1 MYDITYDE
9 NVKKNLELISNIM
22 GEEIIFPDRFGQKL
36 TFILKEKSIRYE
48 LSPKQGFF
56 NFLRNNQEN
65 NILLFTEK
73 VGGEISSCL
82 IFPFE
87 NNYVFYVNGVCAGN
101 ISKDEY
107 DNILNNRDHIRFKN
121 NPYLFT
127 YKLYFTEKKYHEMT
141 LKNFMRTDI
150 IHYEIDKELQKI
162 INKTE
167 HELRQAFY
175 HKKMKLIDYKYENFI
190 FKFSGNI
197 LLVTEKTNKIE
208 HLVGGIY
215 GGTRWIDLNYR
226 EKNIGS
232 HMILAEEKS
241 GTKMLFP
248 TSYSIGGAISRV
260 KAHKMAIENALKEDK
275 TVPKN
280 VMGEYNSNIHESK
293 ICEIKQKA
301 KEFSEKGIFTGDR
314 PETLNSLNFKS

>member
-1 MYDITYDE
+1 MYDIIYDK

-22 GEEIIFPDRFGQKL
+22 GEDIIFPDYFGQNL
-36 TFILKEKSIRYE
+36 SFVLKEKSIRYE

-56 NFLRNNQEN
+56 NFLRNNSEN
-65 NILLFTEK
+65 NILLFSER
-73 VGGEISSCL
+73 VGDKNSSCL

-87 NNYVFYVNGVCAGN
+87 QNYVFYVDGLCIGN

-107 DNILNNRDHIRFKN
+107 ENVLNNRDHIRLKN

-127 YKLYFTEKKYHEMT
+127 YKTYFTNKKYHEIV

-167 HELRQAFY
+167 HDLRQAFY
-175 HKKMKLIDYKYENFI
+175 HNKMELIDYKFENFI
-190 FKFSGNI
+190 FKFNGNI
-197 LLVTEKTNKIE
+197 LIVTEKNNKIE
-208 HLVGGIY
+208 HLVGGIH

-241 GTKMLFP
+241 GRKMLFP
-248 TSYSIGGAISRV
+248 TSYSIGGAISRI
-260 KAHKMAIENALKEDK
+260 KAHKMAIENALKEEK
-275 TVPKN
+275 IVPKN
-280 VMGEYNSNIHESK
+280 VLDEYNLGIHENK

-301 KEFSEKGIFTGDR
+301 KEFSDKGIFTGDR
-314 PETLNSLNFKS
+314 PQSLNSFAF